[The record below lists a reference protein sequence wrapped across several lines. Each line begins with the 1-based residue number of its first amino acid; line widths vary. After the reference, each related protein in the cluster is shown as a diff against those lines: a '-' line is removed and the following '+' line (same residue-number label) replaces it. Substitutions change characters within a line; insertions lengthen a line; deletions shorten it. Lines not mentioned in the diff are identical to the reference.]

1 MIRFFKSCPFLFFL
15 ILIVPSASFP
25 QGAASISSL
34 TAVSPPQNLVAI
46 PLYAISRTSNVVTIS
61 TTDPANPD
69 QFAQQSNQVGKNVT
83 IAQVT
88 ADPSNAANGTFPI
101 CGPPTPGCITP
112 TTSAFSYL
120 SSGLDFSAA
129 STAATDVPLGYT
141 AVVRTPCPLI
151 PTGYF
156 SFCGDPLPGAGLTSP
171 TDTSLVEI
179 ISTQDNAG
187 TTLWASS
194 LGDGNTG
201 STRVT
206 GCEQGFIESGNEWHF
221 QCDWMRRLGGYF
233 DIDMRNQWLLL
244 DVGDGVTTNGIGGE
258 FAMSGTRKLASFG
271 VTNSRTLEVDMGATP
286 LGSVMPT
293 TGILRFRNGSTACW
307 ENAAAT
313 GALCQTTDSNDRF
326 AFDNGIST
334 ATYNT
339 STTCASV
346 SAQCGSAAAG
356 SFTLPP
362 GITTVSIST
371 TAVTPQSQIFIQE
384 DASLSSMLG
393 VNCNTAARRSY
404 LVTARAEKIGFTI
417 EASSA
422 PSGQPACI
430 SYHILN

>member
-1 MIRFFKSCPFLFFL
+1 MIRFLELAVVLSFLFL
-15 ILIVPSASFP
+15 STALDSFA
-25 QGAASISSL
+25 QSAASITSL
-34 TAVSPPQNLVAI
+34 TAVPPPQGLVAI
-46 PLYAISRTSNVVTIS
+46 PIYAISRNSNVVTVS
-61 TTDPANPD
+61 TVDPDNPD

-88 ADPSNAANGTFPI
+88 ADPSGAANGTFPI
-101 CGPPTPGCITP
+101 CGPPTPGCNTP
-112 TTSAFSYL
+112 TTAIFSYV
-120 SSGLDFSAA
+120 SVGPNFSAA
-129 STAATDVPLGYT
+129 TDPSTDTPLGYS

-156 SFCGDPLPGAGLTSP
+156 SFCGDPLPGAGLTSL

-179 ISTQDNAG
+179 ISTQDSAG

-221 QCDWMRRLGGYF
+221 QCEYQRRLGGYF
-233 DIDMRNQWLLL
+233 DIDMRNQWLFLN
-244 DVGDGVTTNGIGGE
+244 VGDGVTSNGIGGQ
-258 FAMSGTRKLASFG
+258 FQISGTRKLAAFG
-271 VTNSRTLEVDMGATP
+271 VTNSNTLEVDMGTTP
-286 LGSVMPT
+286 SGSVMPT

-326 AFDNGIST
+326 AFDNGITT

-339 STTCASV
+339 STACASV

-384 DASLSSMLG
+384 DASLGGILG
-393 VNCNTAARRSY
+393 VNCNAAARRSY
-404 LVTARAEKIGFTI
+404 LVTTRAEKIGFTI